1 MKCLQQLEAS
11 IFLQRPEA
19 SILLC
24 KRRSAVCTGIITPG
38 HQLFQLGI
46 GHIFSGPC
54 IEQEHLIVFSVQAVS
69 FCHFHHRICLGTGVC
84 PGESVA
90 EQPVLAANSK
100 GTDGVFAQVVG
111 ETAPAI
117 LKIGIQIRSAVERI
131 LDCFSKTASFVVS
144 CQFFQPTPEG
154 GQDRRCFLQTICL
167 PLLLRKAV
175 FLAITFNFKELVA
188 VDHALD
194 SCIFRPNCAAQPA
207 KLSIDS
213 VGIEH

>member
-1 MKCLQQLEAS
+1 MVS
-11 IFLQRPEA
+11 NRFYW
-19 SILLC
+19 ILLEC
-24 KRRSAVCTGIITPG
+24 LDTLSHDSRV
-38 HQLFQLGI
+38 I
-46 GHIFSGPC
+46 GRCALLSGY
-54 IEQEHLIVFSVQAVS
+54 
-69 FCHFHHRICLGTGVC
+69 
-84 PGESVA
+84 
-90 EQPVLAANSK
+90 VLAANSK